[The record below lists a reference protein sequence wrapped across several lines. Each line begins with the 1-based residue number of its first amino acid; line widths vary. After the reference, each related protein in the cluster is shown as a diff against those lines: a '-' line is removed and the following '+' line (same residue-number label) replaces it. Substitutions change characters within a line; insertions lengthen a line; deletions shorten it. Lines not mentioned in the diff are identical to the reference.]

1 MDALRPRFD
10 DLRQLLDGADT
21 VVISGHEKADGD
33 AVGAIAS
40 LRRHLEI
47 EGKSVTALLSEPLS
61 RRYAFM
67 EFSRSVEVYEPD
79 RHDELVHD
87 ADAVIMCDLS
97 ALARLGPLRAAVE
110 NSRATTVCFDHHPCD
125 NGGPADIFIHDHT
138 ATATGCLTY
147 EYIKH
152 VGGEIDREIAES
164 VFVSLSTDT
173 GWFRYPNTSARV
185 MDLVAELAS
194 FRLDLPGMFRAIYQS
209 YPTSMVRLLGHVART
224 MNEECDG
231 ELIWAVVRNEL
242 MEDLGV
248 ERYEADPIL
257 DVLRSSDDV
266 RIVALFTEQK
276 DGSMAVSLR
285 SRGDIDMNSVAS
297 RFGGGGHV
305 YAAGTVFPADAAE
318 SERKSMLAH
327 LRRLV
332 GTNSP

>member
-1 MDALRPRFD
+1 MDALRPSFD
-10 DLRQLLDGADT
+10 DLRQLLDGADS

-33 AVGAIAS
+33 AVGAVAS
-40 LRRHLEI
+40 LRRHLEL
-47 EGKSVTALLSEPLS
+47 EGKNVTALLSEPLN
-61 RRYAFM
+61 RRYGFM
-67 EFSRSVEVYEPD
+67 EFGRNVEVYEPEL
-79 RHDELVHD
+79 HDDLVRE
-87 ADAVIMCDLS
+87 ADVLIMCDLS
-97 ALARLGPLRAAVE
+97 TMSRLGPLRAAFE
-110 NSRATTVCFDHHPCD
+110 SSKATIVCFDHHPCD

-147 EYIKH
+147 DYIKH

-164 VFVSLSTDT
+164 VFVSISTDT

-231 ELIWAVVRNEL
+231 ELIWAVVRKEI

-248 ERYEADPIL
+248 ERYEVDPIL

-266 RIVALFTEQK
+266 RIVALFTERD

-285 SRGDIDMNSVAS
+285 SRGDLNMNIVAS
-297 RFGGGGHV
+297 LFGGGGHV
-305 YAAGTVFPADAAE
+305 YAAGTILPAEAAE
-318 SERKSMLAH
+318 SNRKSLLAH

-332 GTNSP
+332 GTNAP